1 MKNHY
6 IFLLSFCFACAN
18 VHAQEF
24 PKPELA
30 SPEATFYTYLDNENI
45 SDPSKYNG
53 KVKKVTR
60 TFREYERGVDVATTQ
75 KTIQFLN
82 TDGVLEKTETR
93 TYAYGIEDS
102 KEVVNHLE
110 SPKAEIKKEGNQT
123 LKIII
128 NELNEDVGYEY
139 DDKGDD
145 VYVYENDR
153 LTAFYNNNDSISYR
167 YDAKNRLFEIRTFE
181 SLTLQEYNEEDGS
194 TTMWRSTFED
204 RGFER
209 ISYRNDLPIKK
220 IIYDKF
226 GEVID
231 VYEKTY
237 MYTADKRLEK
247 FETLYTRYLFDYYV
261 DSVAINKQD
270 YETFPTVVMNDSLQ
284 KGTFSYSPT
293 KKIQT
298 YQRTK
303 GEDSEEYS
311 IIYDEN
317 DRMHIV
323 NGTLTFYQKERLV
336 TLPVEYEYL
345 YDDKGNPKNINSYY
359 YIGGEKILHRETSFE
374 IEYY

>member
-181 SLTLQEYNEEDGS
+181 SL
-194 TTMWRSTFED
+194 
-204 RGFER
+204 
-209 ISYRNDLPIKK
+209 
-220 IIYDKF
+220 
-226 GEVID
+226 V
-231 VYEKTY
+231 
-237 MYTADKRLEK
+237 
-247 FETLYTRYLFDYYV
+247 
-261 DSVAINKQD
+261 
-270 YETFPTVVMNDSLQ
+270 
-284 KGTFSYSPT
+284 FS
-293 KKIQT
+293 
-298 YQRTK
+298 
-303 GEDSEEYS
+303 
-311 IIYDEN
+311 
-317 DRMHIV
+317 
-323 NGTLTFYQKERLV
+323 
-336 TLPVEYEYL
+336 
-345 YDDKGNPKNINSYY
+345 
-359 YIGGEKILHRETSFE
+359 SFSS
-374 IEYY
+374 